1 MRLKLTFI
9 ATALAVCAAFG
20 ADFNFS
26 FVGKYSD
33 KHTKD
38 AETALFDAQYIYKTA
53 HIIWDSGVA
62 PKGCGVI
69 LTFQK
74 PTAISKVVVVTAK
87 PNHIAY
93 TPERTEFQAWD
104 SVKQDWKEAVVIDDV
119 TGRCKDKDFV
129 TGEPIKTE
137 WQANATTEGIRI
149 IMYGLSIWL
158 TEIEV
163 YDANGAKLSAEA
175 MPAPNADATPLAP
188 CSQGGGAS
196 VNIDVYSKTEPYV
209 GNPNPL
215 NRRDR
220 SMVLF
225 DIRGALDKGSVTS
238 AVLELGI
245 TPMGSLTTN
254 MFAVEV
260 FENSRSNIRN
270 QDLIASDTR
279 LLRQFLYSSKSPKN
293 MRIDITDLVNGR
305 LNQGEGFI
313 GFRLKDITIDTVG
326 NRQNK
331 AEGLVLIYQNC
342 KMEIVK

>member
-9 ATALAVCAAFG
+9 AAALAVCAAFG
-20 ADFNFS
+20 ADLNFS

-38 AETALFDAQYIYKTA
+38 AETALFDGKYIYNTA

-62 PKGCGVI
+62 PNGCGVI

-93 TPERTEFQAWD
+93 TPEKTEFQAWD
-104 SVKQDWKEAVVIDDV
+104 SVKQDWKEAVAIDDV
-119 TGRCKDKDFV
+119 TGRCKDKDFI
-129 TGEPIKTE
+129 TGEPIKTV
-137 WQANATTEGIRI
+137 WQADATTEGIRI
-149 IMYGLSIWL
+149 LMYGLSIWL

-163 YDANGAKLSAEA
+163 YDVNGAKLSAEP
-175 MPAPNADATPLAP
+175 MPAANADATPLAP

-196 VNIDVYSKTEPYV
+196 VDINVYSKTEPYV

-215 NRRDR
+215 GRRDR

-238 AVLELGI
+238 AVLDLGV
-245 TPMGSLTTN
+245 TRMGILTTN

-260 FENSRSNIRN
+260 FENSRSSLRN
-270 QDLIASDTR
+270 QDLIASDAKI
-279 LLRQFLYSSKSPKN
+279 LRQFLYSSNSPTSI
-293 MRIDITDLVNGR
+293 RIDITDLVNAK
-305 LNQGEGFI
+305 LNQGDGYV
-313 GFRLKDITIDTVG
+313 GFRMKDITIETVG

>member
-9 ATALAVCAAFG
+9 ATALAFCAAFG

-74 PTAISKVVVVTAK
+74 PTAISKVVVITAK

-104 SVKQDWKEAVVIDDV
+104 SIKQDWKEAVVIDDV

-163 YDANGAKLSAEA
+163 YDANGAKLSAEPL
-175 MPAPNADATPLAP
+175 PASNADAKTLAP

-196 VNIDVYSKTEPYV
+196 VDLNVYSKTEPYV

-215 NRRDR
+215 GRKDR

-225 DIRGALDKGSVTS
+225 DIRGAIDKGSVTS
-238 AVLELGI
+238 AVLDLGI
-245 TPMGSLTTN
+245 TPMGILTTN

-260 FENSRSNIRN
+260 FENSRSSLRN
-270 QDLIASDTR
+270 QDLIASDTK

-305 LNQGEGFI
+305 LNQGEGFMHDHRDARHQPGLQI
-313 GFRLKDITIDTVG
+313 FR
-326 NRQNK
+326 
-331 AEGLVLIYQNC
+331 
-342 KMEIVK
+342 